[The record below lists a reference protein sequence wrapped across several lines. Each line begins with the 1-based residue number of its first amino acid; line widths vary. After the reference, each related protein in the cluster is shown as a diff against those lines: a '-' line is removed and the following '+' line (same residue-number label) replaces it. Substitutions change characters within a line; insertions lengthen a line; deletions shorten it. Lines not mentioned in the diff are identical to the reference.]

1 MKNTKIEAI
10 VFDLAGTLIDFGS
23 LAPSKVLIHIFNK
36 IGIPISRKEAIGP
49 MGIEKRAHI
58 SQLINTK
65 KINLQWKKKYKK
77 KPSKNDIDKLFKLF
91 NPELKKIIKKHSKF
105 ISGSK
110 RTIEFIKK
118 KKIKIATNTGY
129 SDDILKTIL
138 PELKKQGFTPDIS
151 YSSSHA
157 KIGRPS
163 AEIIYKIFSELN
175 ITKGSN
181 CIKVDDT
188 IPGLLEGVNAGMWV
202 VGVIFSG
209 NEFGKTEVEF
219 NKLSFKDKTKFR
231 KKIKKKFEKVGAHY
245 VIDTIKDLPKIIKII
260 QTRIK

>member
-1 MKNTKIEAI
+1 M
-10 VFDLAGTLIDFGS
+10 
-23 LAPSKVLIHIFNK
+23 
-36 IGIPISRKEAIGP
+36 
-49 MGIEKRAHI
+49 
-58 SQLINTK
+58 
-65 KINLQWKKKYKK
+65 
-77 KPSKNDIDKLFKLF
+77 
-91 NPELKKIIKKHSKF
+91 
-105 ISGSK
+105 
-110 RTIEFIKK
+110 
-118 KKIKIATNTGY
+118 
-129 SDDILKTIL
+129 

-151 YSSSHA
+151 YSSSHTR
-157 KIGRPS
+157 IGRPS

-231 KKIKKKFEKVGAHY
+231 KKIKNKFKKVGAHY